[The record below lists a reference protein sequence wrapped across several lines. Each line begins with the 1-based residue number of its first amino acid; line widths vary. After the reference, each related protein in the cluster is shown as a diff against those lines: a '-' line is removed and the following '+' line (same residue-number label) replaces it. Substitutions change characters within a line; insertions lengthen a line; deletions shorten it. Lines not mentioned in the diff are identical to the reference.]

1 MLPKVKLKTNID
13 TLNALL
19 LIARHI
25 NAACVDN
32 ANYTT
37 LVMQHESLAFAA
49 KLIQMNPRSKSIT
62 LPFVVCI
69 AMFNF
74 YETVMP
80 FLGTYEQNIYRN
92 IITEMDVVYKNV
104 NIEKKHLFLQ

>member
-1 MLPKVKLKTNID
+1 MVPKVKLKTNVD

-37 LVMQHESLAFAA
+37 LVMQHESLVFAA
-49 KLIQMNPRSKSIT
+49 KLIQMNPRAKSIT
-62 LPFVVCI
+62 LPFMLGV

-74 YETVMP
+74 YEKVMP

-92 IITEMDVVYKNV
+92 IITEMDVIYKNV
-104 NIEKKHLFLQ
+104 NIGKKHLFLQ